1 MSQVDETAVAEGSGN
16 VFADLGLP
24 NPEERLVKAQLAH
37 AISTII
43 NSRRLTQS
51 QAAKVLGTDQAKV
64 SALMHGRLAGFSI
77 ERLLRFLV
85 ALDRDVT
92 ISVHPKPENRAGR
105 LELAEIS

>member
-1 MSQVDETAVAEGSGN
+1 MSHERELAVVESTGN

-24 NPEERLVKAQLAH
+24 NPEERLIKAKLAH
-37 AISTII
+37 AISKIVSEKHLNQT
-43 NSRRLTQS
+43 

-64 SALMHGRLAGFSI
+64 SALMNGRLAGFSI

-92 ISVHPKPENRAGR
+92 ITVHPTPEGRPGR
-105 LELAEIS
+105 LELAQVG